1 MFSCDIWGSFKNSY
15 FEEHQQMTASK
26 ISIKVRGDVRDD
38 QGENFDQD
46 VQLTEEWY
54 QKKFHDGLCL

>member
-46 VQLTEEWY
+46 VQLTEE
-54 QKKFHDGLCL
+54 

>member
-1 MFSCDIWGSFKNSY
+1 
-15 FEEHQQMTASK
+15 MTASK

-38 QGENFDQD
+38 QGENFDQG